1 MRLIIPVLI
10 VLLIQICHAKIEIAI
25 LDTGISKDQVKYLCP
40 NGLKSYLGDEG
51 FDTLRHGELIA
62 GILIEN
68 LDMSKYCLVSYK
80 VLSGKGDY
88 LAYILALVD
97 VMERKPAHLNLSLEG
112 ENFIRGEL
120 RMLKELATNGTKIY
134 VAAGNGG
141 KNLNKNCDVYPACY
155 FPEMGMNFFVVGA
168 HDVRSSNHGKFV
180 RYSTGWEKGKAGTS
194 FAVPNFIV
202 EELTG
207 KKKSGI
213 IHIMTSR
220 GIMK

>member
-1 MRLIIPVLI
+1 MKI
-10 VLLIQICHAKIEIAI
+10 LLILLFIPICQAKIEIAI
-25 LDTGISKDQVKYLCP
+25 LDTGISKNQTKYLCP
-40 NGLKSYLGDEG
+40 NGLKSYLGDDG
-51 FDTLRHGELIA
+51 FDTLRHGELIS

-80 VLSGKGDY
+80 VLSDKGKY
-88 LAYILALVD
+88 FPYMRALFD
-97 VMERKPAHLNLSLEG
+97 VIERKPAYLNLSLEG
-112 ENFIRGEL
+112 DNLIPLEKD
-120 RMLKELATNGTKIY
+120 MLKELVTNGTKIY
-134 VAAGNGG
+134 VASGNGG
-141 KNLNKNCDVYPACY
+141 KNLNKECDVYPACY

-220 GIMK
+220 GILK